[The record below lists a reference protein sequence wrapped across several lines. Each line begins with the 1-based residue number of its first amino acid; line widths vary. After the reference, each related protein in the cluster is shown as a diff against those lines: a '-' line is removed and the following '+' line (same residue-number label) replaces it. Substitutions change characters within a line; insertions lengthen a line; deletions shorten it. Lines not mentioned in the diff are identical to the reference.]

1 MKTVVVYDIDSYI
14 PNLALMKISAFYKN
28 QGYKV
33 KLSNQVKY
41 IRADKYFGSA
51 VFHNEH
57 TKLKIKALYSEFG
70 SDIQIGGSGYCLKQ
84 KLPDEIDS
92 CFPDYKLYNHNKYAL
107 GFLTR
112 GCNKRCVFCL
122 VSRKEGRLNHSYAD
136 FEDFVP
142 KHQKNVML
150 LDNNLLASE
159 NSTEI
164 LEKIIRRK
172 YYVNFSQSLDIYRLT
187 NRNVELLR
195 KVNSVNSRFTYPM
208 IYFSCNSVRQA
219 KQFYTRENLLR
230 SFGREAVTVIIMF
243 GYNTRLS
250 EDYAMLMM
258 AKKLGLVPFV
268 QQYKPVPGIPSKLPE
283 DYFDMDLDE
292 IAAIKFRRNGQ
303 NNEKFLKYVN
313 RLYFQKYGKYY
324 LPLLRSIY
332 RYNHKSGINKFLDKV
347 ELISEKQHIRPS
359 HSP

>member
-28 QGYKV
+28 QGYEV

-51 VFHNEH
+51 VFHNER
-57 TKLKIKALYSEFG
+57 TKLKIKALCSEFG
-70 SDIQIGGSGYCLKQ
+70 SDIQMGGSGYCLNQ

-112 GCNKRCVFCL
+112 GCNKRCGFCL
-122 VSRKEGRLNHSYAD
+122 VRQKEGRLNSSYAN

-142 KHQKNVML
+142 KRQKNVML
-150 LDNNLLASE
+150 LDNNLLAAE
-159 NSTEI
+159 NSTDI

-172 YYVNFSQSLDIYRLT
+172 YYVNFSQTLDIYRLT

-195 KVNSVNSRFTYPM
+195 KVNAVNSRFTHPM

-219 KQFYTRENLLR
+219 KQFYAKEDLLR
-230 SFGREAVTVIIMF
+230 SFGKEAVTVIIMF

-268 QQYKPVPGIPSKLPE
+268 QEYKPLPGIPSKLPE
-283 DYFDMDLDE
+283 NYFDMDLDE

-303 NNEKFLKYVN
+303 NNEKFLRYVN
-313 RLYFQKYGKYY
+313 RLYFQKSGKYY
-324 LPLLRSIY
+324 LPLLKSIY
-332 RYNHKSGINKFLDKV
+332 RYNHKSGIDKFLDKV
-347 ELISEKQHIRPS
+347 ELISEKQHI
-359 HSP
+359 